1 MFCSVEDWRRKRR
14 GEIQE
19 ADCRDYHKWHT
30 SQPGQNTALGRPQIT
45 IKSGSQAV
53 RLLHKAFHSRGPA
66 MLNVKTTSTKDSK
79 SFIGAMPSG
88 LGLDKELDS
97 AAALCR
103 IFAKNMLFIIKFDK

>member
-66 MLNVKTTSTKDSK
+66 MLEVKTASTKILLINKQKDSK
-79 SFIGAMPSG
+79 IRDSVMRSYTKLSG
-88 LGLDKELDS
+88 HRL
-97 AAALCR
+97 
-103 IFAKNMLFIIKFDK
+103 